1 MARHKAPRACGLRTV
16 ALACFVAAASLVSAC
31 GGSSRSA
38 AAVCKVWDTQGL
50 ALHNKFV
57 ALDRAQAS
65 GGASGMLSSLVGL
78 LGAPNDLATL
88 MSQMAAVAPS
98 SSEPDF
104 TALAASF
111 TKLSNAESQAVTDP
125 LGALGSS
132 LLSAVAVNGSFDRVN
147 RFLSVNCGIPG
158 VKAPTG

>member
-1 MARHKAPRACGLRTV
+1 
-16 ALACFVAAASLVSAC
+16 
-31 GGSSRSA
+31 
-38 AAVCKVWDTQGL
+38 
-50 ALHNKFV
+50 
-57 ALDRAQAS
+57 
-65 GGASGMLSSLVGL
+65 MLSSLVGL